1 MGSATIIHSS
11 YLPALITRGW
21 FLKRVAMLPEL
32 TDQSLMPFGA
42 FRGHK
47 LANVP
52 AWYLLKIKDEA
63 YVFANL
69 KKYIEDNKDILEAE
83 RKRANQAMRR

>member
-1 MGSATIIHSS
+1 
-11 YLPALITRGW
+11 
-21 FLKRVAMLPEL
+21 
-32 TDQSLMPFGA
+32 MPFGA
-42 FRGHK
+42 FKGHK

-69 KKYIEDNKDILEAE
+69 KKYIEDNLKVLEAE
-83 RKRANQAMRR
+83 KKRADQQMRR

>member
-1 MGSATIIHSS
+1 
-11 YLPALITRGW
+11 
-21 FLKRVAMLPEL
+21 MLPEL
-32 TDQSLMPFGA
+32 TDQSIMPFGA
-42 FRGHK
+42 FKGHK

-69 KKYIEDNKDILEAE
+69 KKYIEDNLKVLEAE
-83 RKRANQAMRR
+83 KKRADQQMRR